1 MLTSIAICGL
11 GSDHV
16 VGIAADHEARA
27 DLDDLRAHLEA
38 SLANQQAVYAV
49 VAIIGSTEEGAV
61 DPLRGILAMRDS
73 FQARGLSFVVHAD
86 AAWGSYFCTMLPKDF
101 VPNHPDNAK
110 APAQTGGG
118 AGFVPDAALRVETQE
133 DMFAVRYA
141 DSCTVDP
148 HKAGYIPYPA
158 GGLCYRDERMRYL
171 ITWSSPYI
179 NRAGTTTSIGIFGVE
194 GSKPGASAMA
204 TWLSNRCIGLDPQ
217 GYGALLGEVCFS
229 ISRLSAHWAAMSTKD
244 TSYVVVPLNLLPSER
259 DPNSTPA
266 LVEQEKQKIRDQ
278 ILNKSNQELIEEDA
292 NRLEDDKAMKLLRAL
307 GSDLNINAFAVN
319 FRYSDGTINDDVE
332 EANYLNR
339 RIAEICS
346 VDTPEDKPGNIEF
359 FVTSTEFEHEMY
371 GKCAQHFKKRL
382 GLAQDM
388 QTLFVLRNVLM
399 SPFPTEGNFVN
410 KMIDI
415 FRKIV
420 EQEVEVSSRGSDLP
434 TKLTQSRY
442 AESVMR
448 PRKTIAASS
457 CKAPNQS
464 TLSIARCSTSP
475 LVAASLSLLSV
486 LTRIA

>member
-1 MLTSIAICGL
+1 MLTAIAGL

-16 VGIAADHEARA
+16 VGIAADHEARV

-61 DPLRGILAMRDS
+61 DPLRGILSMRDS

-101 VPNHPDNAK
+101 VPGHPDNSK
-110 APAQTGGG
+110 APAQKGSGE
-118 AGFVPDAALRVETQE
+118 GFVPDAALRVETQE
-133 DMFAVRYA
+133 DMFAVRFA

-158 GGLCYRDERMRYL
+158 GGLCYRDERMRFL

-194 GSKPGASAMA
+194 GSKPGAAAMA
-204 TWLSNRCIGLDPQ
+204 TWLSNKCIGMDPQ
-217 GYGALLGEVCFS
+217 GYGALMGEVCFS

-244 TSYVVVPLNLLPSER
+244 TSYIVVPMNLLPSER
-259 DPNSTPA
+259 DPQSTPE
-266 LVEQEKQKIRDQ
+266 LVEQERQKIRDQ
-278 ILNKSNQELIEEDA
+278 ILNKSNHELVEEDA
-292 NRLEDDKAMKLLRAL
+292 NRPEDEKAMKLLRAI

-319 FRYSDGTINDDVE
+319 FRYSDGTVNDDVE

-339 RIAEICS
+339 RIAETFS
-346 VDTPEDKPGNIEF
+346 VDTPEDRPTNIDF
-359 FVTSTEFEHEMY
+359 FVTSTEFEHGMY

-382 GLAQDM
+382 GLTEDL

-410 KMIDI
+410 KMVDI
-415 FRKIV
+415 FKETV
-420 EQEVEVSSRGSDLP
+420 EKEVEVSD
-434 TKLTQSRY
+434 
-442 AESVMR
+442 
-448 PRKTIAASS
+448 
-457 CKAPNQS
+457 
-464 TLSIARCSTSP
+464 
-475 LVAASLSLLSV
+475 
-486 LTRIA
+486 